1 MTVHP
6 TLLQARQ
13 TEKRESCIALERHG
27 ASSPNVGCRGSS
39 CKLDNL
45 RRHPVWCPHH
55 RRVAQS
61 GRRSCRNTEICQ
73 LHQAILRGQ
82 DVCALD
88 IAVYHSLVVEI
99 EQAMQNLCQ
108 VNPHQVF
115 REFPKVFA
123 NAMQGPIFAISLYG
137 NLMISTYSYLPPTKK
152 KEGKDIVAKS
162 GSYSRMM

>member
-6 TLLQARQ
+6 TLLQTRQ
-13 TEKRESCIALERHG
+13 TEGRESRG
-27 ASSPNVGCRGSS
+27 ACLPNVGCCGSTG
-39 CKLDNL
+39 KLNNL
-45 RRHPVWCPHH
+45 GRHPVRRPHH

-73 LHQAILRGQ
+73 FHQAVLCGQ

-88 IAVYHSLVVEI
+88 IAVNHSLVVEI
-99 EQAMQNLCQ
+99 EQAVQNLCQ

-123 NAMQGPIFAISLYG
+123 NAMQGPVFAISLP
-137 NLMISTYSYLPPTKK
+137 N
-152 KEGKDIVAKS
+152 D
-162 GSYSRMM
+162 